1 MECCL
6 FLSRPRLVG
15 FVSTEVA
22 QGGATPPHTAL
33 SFRAP
38 SLIKGGPYSD
48 CEDRPGTEA
57 LGGGIKSNYRPL
69 QAVLNTSLLVVDI
82 PPEVAVSTAQGGR
95 THKHGDVIQVL
106 PSDCLWDTTCDPG
119 AVIRLFV
126 GHITC
131 SRCLHQTV
139 CETHHLIQVL

>member
-1 MECCL
+1 MVQTDL
-6 FLSRPRLVG
+6 WN
-15 FVSTEVA
+15 VSVPQPA
-22 QGGATPPHTAL
+22 SSGGVCVDGGGPGLGHTTNTAL

-48 CEDRPGTEA
+48 CEDRPGTGA
-57 LGGGIKSNYRPL
+57 LGGGIKSN
-69 QAVLNTSLLVVDI
+69 AVLNTSPLVDI

-95 THKHGDVIQVL
+95 THKHGDVIQLL

-131 SRCLHQTV
+131 SRYLHQTV